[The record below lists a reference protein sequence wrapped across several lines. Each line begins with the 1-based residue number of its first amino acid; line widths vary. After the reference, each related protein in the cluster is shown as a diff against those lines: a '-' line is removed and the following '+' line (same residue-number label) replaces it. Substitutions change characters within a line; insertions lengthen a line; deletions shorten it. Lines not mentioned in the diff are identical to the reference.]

1 MKRFMIVL
9 LALLAIPAQAAL
21 EVFATGPEWAALAKE
36 IGGERVNAWSATHG
50 LQDVH
55 RIEARPSLIA
65 RARRADLVIA
75 TGAEL
80 EIGWLPV
87 VLRESGN
94 AAIQPGKAGYFEAAA
109 HVRMLDVPKTVDR
122 IHGDVHAAGN
132 PHFVTDARVYLKV
145 GEALA
150 ARLAALDAAH
160 AAAYQA
166 GYRAFAEKWRSALA
180 RWEAQAKSLRG
191 VPVAVQHDAF
201 VYLEDWLGLKRVAT
215 LEPKPGVEPGAA
227 YLQEV
232 LVRLAAEP
240 ARMVLRPAYQHDA
253 PSRWIAERAKLP
265 VVTLPLTVGGTAEAK
280 DLFTLFDD
288 TLARL
293 LSALTLKN

>member
-1 MKRFMIVL
+1 MRRLLIIALCL
-9 LALLAIPAQAAL
+9 LALPVQAAL
-21 EVFATGPEWAALAKE
+21 EVYATGPEWAALAKE

-94 AAIQPGKAGYFEAAA
+94 AAIQPGKPGYFEAAA
-109 HVRMLDVPKTVDR
+109 HVRMLDVPKSVDR
-122 IHGDVHAAGN
+122 IHGDVHPAGN
-132 PHFVTDARVYLKV
+132 PHFVADARVFLKI

-150 ARLAALDAAH
+150 ARLAALDTAH

-166 GYRAFAEKWRSALA
+166 GYRSFAEKWRAALA
-180 RWEAQAKSLRG
+180 RWEAEARPLKG

-227 YLQEV
+227 HLQEV
-232 LVRLAAEP
+232 LARLTAQP

-253 PSRWIAERAKLP
+253 SSRWISERTRLP
-265 VVTLPLTVGGTAEAK
+265 IVTLPLTVGGTAEAK
-280 DLFTLFDD
+280 DLTTLFDD
-288 TLARL
+288 TIARL
-293 LSALTLKN
+293 LAALKP

>member
-1 MKRFMIVL
+1 MKRFLILLFAL
-9 LALLAIPAQAAL
+9 LALPVQAAL
-21 EVFATGPEWAALAKE
+21 EVFATGPEWEALAKE

-80 EIGWLPV
+80 EVGWLPM

-94 AAIQPGKAGYFEAAA
+94 AGIQPGKAGYFEAAA
-109 HVRMLDVPKTVDR
+109 HVRMLDVPKALDR

-132 PHFVTDARVYLKV
+132 PHFVTDARVYLKI

-150 ARLAALDAAH
+150 SRLAALDAAN

-166 GYRAFAEKWRSALA
+166 GYRAFAERWRAALV
-180 RWEAQAKSLRG
+180 RWEAQAKPLQG
-191 VPVAVQHDAF
+191 VPVVVQHDAF

-227 YLQEV
+227 HLQEV
-232 LVRLAAEP
+232 LARLATRP

-253 PSRWIAERAKLP
+253 PSRWLAERAKLP
-265 VVTLPLTVGGTAEAK
+265 IVTLPLTVGGTAEAK
-280 DLFTLFDD
+280 DLYRLFDD
-288 TLARL
+288 TIARL
-293 LSALTLKN
+293 LAALQN

>member
-1 MKRFMIVL
+1 MKRLLILAFSL
-9 LALLAIPAQAAL
+9 LALPVQAAL

-36 IGGERVNAWSATHG
+36 IGGERVNARSATHG

-80 EIGWLPV
+80 EVGWLPV

-109 HVRMLDVPKTVDR
+109 HVRMLDVPKALDR

-132 PHFVTDARVYLKV
+132 PHFVTDARVYLKI

-150 ARLAALDAAH
+150 SRLAALDAAN

-166 GYRAFAEKWRSALA
+166 GYRAFAERWRAALA
-180 RWEAQAKSLRG
+180 RWEAQAKPLGG
-191 VPVAVQHDAF
+191 VPVVVQHDAF

-232 LVRLAAEP
+232 LARLAAQP

-253 PSRWIAERAKLP
+253 SSRWIAERAKLP
-265 VVTLPLTVGGTAEAK
+265 IVTLPMTVGGTAEAK
-280 DLFTLFDD
+280 DLYRLFDD
-288 TLARL
+288 TIARL
-293 LSALTLKN
+293 LAAPGN

>member
-1 MKRFMIVL
+1 MRRLLLIVLCL
-9 LALLAIPAQAAL
+9 LALPAQAAL
-21 EVFATGPEWAALAKE
+21 EVYATGPEWAALAKE

-94 AAIQPGKAGYFEAAA
+94 AAIQPGKPGYFEAAA
-109 HVRMLDVPKTVDR
+109 HVRMLDVPKSVDR
-122 IHGDVHAAGN
+122 IHGDVHPAGN
-132 PHFVTDARVYLKV
+132 PHFVADARVFLKI

-150 ARLAALDAAH
+150 VRLAALDAAH

-166 GYRAFAEKWRSALA
+166 GYRSFAEKWRAALA
-180 RWEAQAKSLRG
+180 RWEAEARPLKG

-227 YLQEV
+227 HLQEV
-232 LVRLAAEP
+232 LARLTVQP

-253 PSRWIAERAKLP
+253 PSRWISERTRLP

-280 DLFTLFDD
+280 DLTTLFDD
-288 TLARL
+288 TIARL
-293 LSALTLKN
+293 LAALKP